1 MTPDEAKASHRRMMR
16 VAGETIT
23 IRRYTAPS
31 GTPRPSVTQDVTA
44 RVTGYAPNELVGGIA
59 QGDRRLVV
67 LADDLATG
75 AVTLPL
81 KKGDKAVV
89 RGKELNIEA
98 VDDSTRR
105 VSGVLIAL
113 ELQVRG

>member
-1 MTPDEAKASHRRMMR
+1 MTPAEAKASYRRTMKE
-16 VAGETIT
+16 AGETVT
-23 IRRYTAPS
+23 IRRYTAAS
-31 GTPRPSVTQDVTA
+31 GTPRPSVTKDVTA
-44 RVTGYAPNELVGGIA
+44 RVTGYAPHELVGSIQ
-59 QGDRRLVV
+59 QGDRRVIV

-75 AVTLPL
+75 AVTLPI

-89 RGKELNIEA
+89 RGRELNIES

-105 VSGVLIAL
+105 VQGVLIAL